1 MGFLQKRSFSLC
13 KHPTEFSY
21 TELIDSNHD
30 LRFFFK
36 NTYFEL
42 RYNIYVVLG
51 YFIDNKIKDGHFIEN
66 KIIDGHFIENKIIEI
81 GHFIDIIFH
90 REGTFFINRQFRRQR
105 RISNFKETKV
115 FFFRDNLR
123 FWVC

>member
-21 TELIDSNHD
+21 TGIIDSNHD
-30 LRFFFK
+30 LTFFFK
-36 NTYFEL
+36 NTYFEQ

-90 REGTFFINRQFRRQR
+90 RQGIFFINRQFRRQR
-105 RISNFKETKV
+105 RISNFKET
-115 FFFRDNLR
+115 
-123 FWVC
+123 